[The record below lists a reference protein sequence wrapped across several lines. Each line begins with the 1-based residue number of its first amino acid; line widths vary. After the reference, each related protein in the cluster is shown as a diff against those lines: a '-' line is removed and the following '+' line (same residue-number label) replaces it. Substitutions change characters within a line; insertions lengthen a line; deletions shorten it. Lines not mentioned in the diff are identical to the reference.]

1 MNEPTPNQQ
10 RAIMANGNVLVMAG
24 AGTGK
29 TSTLVER
36 CLARVCHEANP
47 VPLDRILMVT
57 FTEAAATEMR
67 KRIREGLEQR
77 AAAQPQNE
85 WLAEQLALVE
95 TARISTLHSF
105 CLQLTRE
112 HFYELGLDPELT
124 VLSAEQARLV
134 ARETLQALL
143 QKHYAGEDA
152 LSEAVQQLIQE
163 HGRGWDQPIRDLV
176 LRVHEYTQTLSDPT
190 VWFEKEFSALEQSQ
204 PQPWE
209 TWLREGFEDWRRVC
223 APMLEA
229 QPGENTNAHE
239 CARILRGTPADAS
252 REQIAA
258 ALAALLERDNEE
270 HWPNQ
275 KKTAHRKPM
284 EKLFDDAGFLHALA
298 RVEGETDP
306 LTEDWNWVRPQMTA
320 LLRLAQE
327 FSQEFAAAKRDRG
340 AVDFHD
346 LEQFALQLLRDRQAK
361 RPTPIA
367 QRWREKLHLVFVDE
381 YQDINEAQDSI
392 LRALGRE
399 GAEANRFLVGDVK
412 QSIYRFRL
420 ANPNIFQRY
429 AESWKGNQ
437 AEVLEATINPSLTT
451 PGRGTAPERP
461 DGSPNPWKR
470 SGAGPGESGQ
480 VVPLTDNFRSHESIL
495 NFVNHLFTGLMR
507 REVGGVAYEDGARLS
522 FGAPN
527 ERAALS
533 AAVDPRPRVELHL
546 HLTGNNPENGNDEE
560 APDADDLADLSNTE
574 MEARLVALR
583 LRHLRT
589 EQHRVWKHG
598 KLDPA
603 DWRDM
608 VILLR
613 SPRNKA
619 ESYAKVFESLGVPL
633 VVARGG
639 FYESQEIIDLLS
651 LLTLLDN
658 PLQDAPLLAV
668 LRSPLVGLTPD
679 ELATIRLAQRGGY
692 FWTAL
697 ARFHREVAKF
707 KSQFSHAE
715 IIARAGSAWP
725 KVDAFSKSFA
735 AWRQIARQGSLS
747 QCLEAALD
755 ETCYEAWLLTQR
767 RGEQR
772 CANVRRLLAL
782 TRQFDQFQRQG
793 LFRFLKFVEAQRD
806 AEAETEPALARTENT
821 VQLMSIHQSKGLEFP
836 IVALADLG
844 KRFNFDDLKT
854 GVILDEHYGL
864 CPLVKPPHTGRRYPS
879 LPCWLAKRRQR
890 LEALGEELRLLYVA
904 MTRARDR
911 LILAGTAP
919 RKKVENWP
927 AEATTHWQAH
937 QIAAANSYLDWI
949 GRWLPSAT
957 GHSDWTASGQTAL
970 LAWTVYDKSETRWVG
985 QIQPPPADSAEKPT
999 ANPSPGGEL
1008 AHADASHSE
1017 EQEKL
1022 AALRRRLG
1030 WRNPFIAATTEP
1042 AKTSVSALRRRLRD
1056 EADDEARPLF
1066 PTLRLEPRVHL
1077 HSREAGKQ
1085 LSAAEIGTA
1094 HHLLLQRVRLDR
1106 VASLRD
1112 LKSDADRLRQTRVL
1126 SDDEMAA
1133 LDFEALLAFWQ
1144 SELGRRIR
1152 AQPTRN
1158 VHRELPFTA
1167 RMSPSDF
1174 LMLRLPVNEGLPD
1187 DEFVVVQGVVDLAVI
1202 LPKEIWLVDFKT
1214 DHLREGELEGKTDFY
1229 RPQVKLYGLALSRIY
1244 RRNVTESWLH
1254 FLSPGQTRPVR

>member
-1 MNEPTPNQQ
+1 MSEPTPNQQ

-36 CLARVCHEANP
+36 CLSRVCHEANP

-67 KRIREGLEQR
+67 KRIREALEQR

-143 QKHYAGEDA
+143 QKHYAGDDA
-152 LSEAVQQLIQE
+152 LSEAVQQLIHE

-176 LRVHEYTQTLSDPT
+176 LRVHEFTQTLSDPT

-204 PQPWE
+204 PRPWA
-209 TWLREGFEDWRRVC
+209 TWLREGFEDWRQVC

-229 QPGENTNAHE
+229 QPGENTNARE
-239 CARILRGTPADAS
+239 CARILRETPADPS

-275 KKTAHRKPM
+275 KKTAQRKPL

-306 LTEDWNWVRPQMTA
+306 LAEDWNWVRPQMTA

-429 AESWKGNQ
+429 AESWKDNQ
-437 AEVLEATINPSLTT
+437 AEVLEATINPPLTP
-451 PGRGTAPERP
+451 PGKGTGPARQ
-461 DGSPNPWKR
+461 R
-470 SGAGPGESGQ
+470 SGAGPEESGQ

-495 NFVNHLFTGLMR
+495 NFVNRLFIGLMR
-507 REVGGVAYEDGARLS
+507 REVGGVAYEDSARLS

-533 AAVDPRPRVELHL
+533 AAADPRPRAELHL
-546 HLTGNNPENGNDEE
+546 HLTGNEPENGNDEE
-560 APDADDLADLSNTE
+560 ALDADDLADLTNTE

-583 LRHLRT
+583 LRQLRE
-589 EQHRVWKHG
+589 EQHPVWKQG
-598 KLDPA
+598 KLEPV

-668 LRSPLVGLTPD
+668 LRSPLV
-679 ELATIRLAQRGGY
+679 
-692 FWTAL
+692 AL
-697 ARFHREVAKF
+697 ARFHREVSKF
-707 KSQFSHAE
+707 KSQLPHAE
-715 IIARAGSAWP
+715 IIARAESAWP

-767 RGEQR
+767 RSEQR

-782 TRQFDQFQRQG
+782 TRQFDEFQRQG

-806 AEAETEPALARTENT
+806 AEAETEPALAQTENA

-836 IVALADLG
+836 MVALADLG
-844 KRFNFDDLKT
+844 KRFNFDDLKS

-864 CPLVKPPHTGRRYPS
+864 CPLVKPPHTGQRYAS
-879 LPCWLAKRRQR
+879 LPYWLAKRRQR

-911 LILAGTAP
+911 LILAGTAS
-919 RKKVENWP
+919 RKKVLENWP
-927 AEATTHWQAH
+927 AEAAAHWPAH
-937 QIAAANSYLDWI
+937 QIAAANSYLDWL

-957 GHSDWTASGQTAL
+957 GHSDWTTSGQTAL
-970 LAWTVYDKSETRWVG
+970 LAWTVYDKSETRCVG
-985 QIQPPPADSAEKPT
+985 QVPIQPSPADLAERPT

-1008 AHADASHSE
+1008 ARADASHSE
-1017 EQEKL
+1017 EQAKL

-1030 WRNPFIAATTEP
+1030 WRYPFIAATTEP

-1066 PTLRLEPRVHL
+1066 PTLRLQPRVRL
-1077 HSREAGKQ
+1077 HSRESGNQ

-1112 LKSDADRLRQTRVL
+1112 LKSDAERLRQARVL
-1126 SDDEMAA
+1126 SDEAMAA

-1152 AQPTRN
+1152 AQPARD

-1214 DHLREGELEGKTDFY
+1214 DHLREGELEEKTDFY

-1254 FLSPGQTRPVR
+1254 FLSPAQTRPVR